1 MSGRTLVGWV
11 VDVQNDF
18 MRPDGRLYVHHLDD
32 PDDPGATVV
41 AERIALA
48 VRWLEEQAD
57 LVVFTGDWHALSDAE
72 IDPESPDPARGTYP
86 PHCMGRSEDR
96 VEREGAALL
105 LAVAPVNPVVLD
117 VGAGPEE
124 GLRAAEEALESGRA
138 VFIRKTRFDVFA
150 GNRGTDAFVEAV
162 SERLEDPEFVVLGV
176 ARDVCVTQAVD
187 GLIDRG
193 RTVTALRDAT
203 WGLGLESEGDTLAR
217 WKRGARVVT
226 LEERVSEGRADR

>member
-1 MSGRTLVGWV
+1 MNRRGLVGWV

-18 MRPDGRLYVHHLDD
+18 MRPDGRLYVRHLDD
-32 PDDPGATVV
+32 PEDPGAAVV

-48 VRWLEEQAD
+48 VRWLEGHAD
-57 LVVFTGDWHALSDAE
+57 LVVFTGDWHALGDAE
-72 IDPESPDPARGTYP
+72 IEPESPNPALGTYP

-105 LAVAPVNPVVLD
+105 PAVAPANPLVLD
-117 VGAGPEE
+117 VGAGPRE
-124 GLRAAEEALESGRA
+124 GVRTAREAIDSGRA
-138 VFIRKTRFDVFA
+138 VFIRKTRFDVFE
-150 GNRGTDAFVEAV
+150 GNAGTDAFVEAV
-162 SERLEDPEFVVLGV
+162 AERLDDPEFVVLGV

-217 WKRGARVVT
+217 WRRGARVIT
-226 LEERVSEGRADR
+226 LEDRVSEGRADR